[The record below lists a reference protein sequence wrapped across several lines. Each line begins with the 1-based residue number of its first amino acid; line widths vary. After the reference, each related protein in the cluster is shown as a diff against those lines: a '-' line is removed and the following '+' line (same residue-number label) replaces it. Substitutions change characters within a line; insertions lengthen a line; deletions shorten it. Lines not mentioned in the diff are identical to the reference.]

1 MLDRSDLIEIPGWE
15 RDHYGDNICEWKR
28 DLAPDEAKE
37 DYDAFVLCV
46 QEDGDVF
53 NISIAVTFTESGR
66 VGDLLSADYS
76 DTSRTVEEA
85 MEIGR
90 EFTER
95 LQNEYNLR

>member
-15 RDHYGDNICEWKR
+15 RDHYGDHICEWKR
-28 DLAPDEAKE
+28 DLEPDEAKE
-37 DYDAFVLCV
+37 DYDAFVLYV
-46 QEDGDVF
+46 QEDGDIF
-53 NISIAVTFTESGR
+53 NISITVTFTDGR
-66 VGDLLSADYS
+66 VGDLLSAKYS

-95 LQNEYNLR
+95 LKSEYNLR